1 MALAAM
7 PIHADALTYA
17 GTTFPLQGIDGIYVI
32 NLKRRPERLA
42 SFFASSQLARSDV
55 HVHEAFDGTNL
66 TEWTPEL
73 ETLFGESARSYI
85 CECGG
90 ALPIIL
96 HT

>member
-1 MALAAM
+1 M

-42 SFFASSQLARSDV
+42 SFFASSQLTRSDV

-90 ALPIIL
+90 AHL
-96 HT
+96 